1 MAGGR
6 RSQQHNKKPQTY
18 GQKTIIQNSSQP
30 DARTQTHKPTGVLN
44 STLQGRRDKLS
55 WVVEH
60 TEREK
65 ERGERDRERERERKR
80 ERERARE
87 KERKKARERELQRLP

>member
-65 ERGERDRERERERKR
+65 ERGERDREREREK
-80 ERERARE
+80 ERESER
-87 KERKKARERELQRLP
+87 ERKKARERELQRLP